1 MRYNYFT
8 LHENE
13 NKVTPKTLNEYSQI
27 CDRLTHAVDSENLKK
42 TPVK

>member
-8 LHENE
+8 LHKNK
-13 NKVTPKTLNEYSQI
+13 NKVIPKTPNEYSQI
-27 CDRLTHAVDSENLKK
+27 CDWLTHAVDSENLKN